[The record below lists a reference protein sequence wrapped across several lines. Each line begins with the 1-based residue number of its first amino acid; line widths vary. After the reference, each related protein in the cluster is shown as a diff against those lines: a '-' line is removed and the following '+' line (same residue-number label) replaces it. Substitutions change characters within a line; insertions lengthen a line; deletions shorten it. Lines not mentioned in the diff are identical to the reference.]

1 MSRPREAVNILQGK
15 KIKNGDRFLSIKKHT
30 FRSKIVLFFI
40 RSEYSKKLESIY
52 EEYILTLFLHKLT
65 DIE

>member
-52 EEYILTLFLHKLT
+52 EE
-65 DIE
+65 